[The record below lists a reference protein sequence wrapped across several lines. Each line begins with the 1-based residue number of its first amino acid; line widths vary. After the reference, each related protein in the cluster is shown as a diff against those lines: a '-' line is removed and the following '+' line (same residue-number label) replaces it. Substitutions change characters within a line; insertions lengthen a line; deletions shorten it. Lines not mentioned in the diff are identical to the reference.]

1 MEPYWS
7 NGMAELYQADAR
19 NIPLPD
25 KSVHCV
31 VTSPPYWGLR
41 DYGLG
46 QWQGG
51 DAECGHDSG
60 PIRISSDTVL
70 ISATLSI

>member
-1 MEPYWS
+1 MSEYWT
-7 NGMAELYQADAR
+7 NGIASCGRHAREL
-19 NIPLPD
+19 PLPD
-25 KSVHCV
+25 DSVHCV

-51 DAECGHDSG
+51 DAECST
-60 PIRISSDTVL
+60 IRRNS
-70 ISATLSI
+70 